1 MSNAGN
7 LKIVW
12 PVSSK
17 ESFNHDVET
26 VQMKNN
32 VSHDSLS
39 SFLGNLHV
47 SCLAEVPTVF

>member
-7 LKIVW
+7 LKIIW

-17 ESFNHDVET
+17 ESFNDDVET

-47 SCLAEVPTVF
+47 SCLAEALTVF